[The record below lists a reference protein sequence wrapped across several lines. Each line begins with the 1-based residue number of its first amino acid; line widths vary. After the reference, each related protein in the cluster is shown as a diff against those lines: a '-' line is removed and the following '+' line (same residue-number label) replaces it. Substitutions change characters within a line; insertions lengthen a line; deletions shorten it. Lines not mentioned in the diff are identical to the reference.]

1 MGAVQIEI
9 GEDNGE
15 IALEQCFSEIFNLQA
30 FPHKFLSIYKV
41 KKEN

>member
-30 FPHKFLSIYKV
+30 FNIIQKSNCKQIV
-41 KKEN
+41 